1 MNWWLPTAKALNLLG
16 VPYPYLN
23 RIACGSTS
31 ILTEIKFEVTDRCN
45 LACTFCHQDFGA
57 KGGTTTLDMKVFE
70 RVLTAA
76 KNERI
81 TIIRLTGGE
90 PTVLKS
96 IDVFLRRAK
105 DLGFSVIINTNGTAL
120 PEKRLRALQG
130 LVDCVKISL
139 PAADEQTM
147 TRLTGNKTTWRRKWE
162 ALEGLEKL
170 GINTDVLTVMTAENI
185 QQFDSFIRLL
195 ESHPSI
201 HWKLLRAET
210 QDGDRHPVSRDDIRS
225 LAAKLSEVRTRKRWK
240 NLNLGLATPFCAL
253 ETPSDAVKLF
263 SGGRSCGPVESLTVT
278 SQGELVRCYSRRD
291 GIDMSKGLRRTNL
304 ELSLQDFERL
314 PPVCRNCP
322 FVPLCRGGC
331 RCDWSLV
338 ETPFGSMDYLAD
350 PKNIDGADAFA
361 IAACRSSASGP
372 SYAPAAYQ

>member
-1 MNWWLPTAKALNLLG
+1 MSWWLPTAKALNRLG

-57 KGGTTTLDMKVFE
+57 KGGTTTLDMEVFE

-81 TIIRLTGGE
+81 KIIRLTGGE

-105 DLGFSVIINTNGTAL
+105 DLGFSVIVNTNGTAL
-120 PEKRLRALQG
+120 PEKRLQALKG
-130 LVDCVKISL
+130 LVDYIKISF
-139 PAADEQTM
+139 PAPDEETM
-147 TRLTGNKTTWRRKWE
+147 TRLTGNKTTWRRKWD
-162 ALEGLEKL
+162 ALEHLEKL
-170 GINTDVLTVMTAENI
+170 GIRTDILTVMTSENI
-185 QQFDSFIRLL
+185 RQFDNFIRLL
-195 ESHPSI
+195 EPHPSI
-201 HWKLLRAET
+201 CWRPLRAET
-210 QDGDRHPVSRDDIRS
+210 QDGNRHPVSREEIRS
-225 LAAKLSEVRTRKRWK
+225 LAAKLSEARSRERWK
-240 NLNLGLATPFCAL
+240 YLSLGLATPFCAL
-253 ETPSDAVKLF
+253 ENPSDAIELF

-291 GIDMSKGLRRTNL
+291 GIDMSKGLRKTNL

-350 PKNIDGADAFA
+350 PTNIDGAEAW
-361 IAACRSSASGP
+361 AAGARPSSP
-372 SYAPAAYQ
+372 SAPSSVSAA

>member
-1 MNWWLPTAKALNLLG
+1 MSWWLPTAKALNRLG

-31 ILTEIKFEVTDRCN
+31 ILTEIKFELTDRCN

-57 KGGTTTLDMKVFE
+57 KGGTTTLDMEVFE
-70 RVLTAA
+70 RVLMAA

-105 DLGFSVIINTNGTAL
+105 DLGFSIIVNTNGTAL

-130 LVDCVKISL
+130 LVDCIKISL

-162 ALEGLEKL
+162 ALECLQKL
-170 GINTDVLTVMTAENI
+170 GINTDILTVMTAENI
-185 QQFDSFIRLL
+185 QQFDGFIRLL
-195 ESHPSI
+195 EPHPSI

-210 QDGDRHPVSRDDIRS
+210 QDGDRHPVSRDDIRC
-225 LAAKLSEVRTRKRWK
+225 LAAKLSKVRTRARWK

-253 ETPSDAVKLF
+253 ENPSDAVELF

-291 GIDMSKGLRRTNL
+291 RIDMSKGLRKTNL
-304 ELSLQDFERL
+304 ELSLQDYEQL
-314 PPVCRNCP
+314 PPV
-322 FVPLCRGGC
+322 
-331 RCDWSLV
+331 
-338 ETPFGSMDYLAD
+338 
-350 PKNIDGADAFA
+350 
-361 IAACRSSASGP
+361 
-372 SYAPAAYQ
+372 

>member
-1 MNWWLPTAKALNLLG
+1 MNWWLPTAKALNRLG

-57 KGGTTTLDMKVFE
+57 KGGTTTLDMETYE
-70 RVLTAA
+70 RILMAA

-81 TIIRLTGGE
+81 PIVRVTGGE

-105 DLGFSVIINTNGTAL
+105 DLGFAVIVNTNGTAL
-120 PEKRLRALQG
+120 PEKRLQALQG

-139 PAADEQTM
+139 PAADEETM

-162 ALEGLEKL
+162 AVEHLEKF
-170 GINTDVLTVMTAENI
+170 GIDTEILTVMTSENI
-185 QQFDSFIRLL
+185 RQFDSFIRLL
-195 ESHPSI
+195 EQHPSLG
-201 HWKLLRAET
+201 WKLLRAET
-210 QDGDRHPVSRDDIRS
+210 QDGDRHPVSRADIRS

-240 NLNLGLATPFCAL
+240 NLTLGLATPFCAL
-253 ETPSDAVKLF
+253 EKPSDAVKLF
-263 SGGRSCGPVESLTVT
+263 RGGRGCGPVESLTVT
-278 SQGELVRCYSRRD
+278 SQGELARCYSRRD
-291 GIDMSKGLRRTNL
+291 GIDMSKGLRKTSL
-304 ELSLQDFERL
+304 ELSLQDFEQL

-350 PKNIDGADAFA
+350 PAKIDVAGAFA
-361 IAACRSSASGP
+361 IRSRPSSAP
-372 SYAPAAYQ
+372 AHAPAT